1 MRTAEYAAVL
11 AVALYL
17 FLRWVLH
24 PLATRLPAGIDLVVD
39 ATSALFLTP
48 EYVGTKI
55 VRKLVKRPLPLAFVY
70 GEAVCG
76 LACLVHGLGLAVA
89 DGLRN
94 ASASITHRQALV
106 GGAVGGVCLVIL
118 S

>member
-1 MRTAEYAAVL
+1 MGL
-11 AVALYL
+11 AVGLYL
-17 FLRWVLH
+17 FLRWILH
-24 PLATRLPAGIDLVVD
+24 PLAIRLPASIDLIVD

-48 EYVGTKI
+48 EYLGTTI
-55 VRKLVKRPLPLAFVY
+55 SRKLVKRPLPLAFLY

-76 LACLVHGLGLAVA
+76 LACLVHGLGLTLA
-89 DGLRN
+89 DALRN
-94 ASASITHRQALV
+94 ASAEITHRQALI